1 MPPRD
6 HKKKQGGRRGDEKR
20 EPKEFEEEVLQ
31 IDRVTRVVK
40 GGRRFRFRA
49 TVVIGN
55 SKGKVGMGIGK
66 SNEVVNAI
74 QKAVSKAKKNLI
86 SVPLVNGTIPH
97 DVEMQYGS
105 AKMILRPAS
114 PGTGIIA
121 GGAVRTVVKLVGI
134 QNILSKVLGARNR
147 ITNAKA
153 VILALQKLRAR
164 PQLDMPK
171 TQHAAHAEGELIK

>member
-6 HKKKQGGRRGDEKR
+6 NKKKQGGRRGDEKR

-55 SKGKVGMGIGK
+55 GKGKVGAGMGK
-66 SNEVVNAI
+66 SNEVVSAI
-74 QKAVSKAKKNLI
+74 QKAVSQAKKGLI
-86 SVPLVNGTIPH
+86 HVPIVNGTIPH
-97 DVEMQYGS
+97 DIYIKYGS
-105 AKMILRPAS
+105 AKIVLRPAS

-121 GGAVRTVVKLVGI
+121 GGAVRTVVKLAGV
-134 QNILSKVLGARNR
+134 QNILSKVLGGRNR
-147 ITNAKA
+147 VTNAKA
-153 VILALQKLRAR
+153 ILLGLKSLHTPAPQTTQKADL
-164 PQLDMPK
+164 
-171 TQHAAHAEGELIK
+171 